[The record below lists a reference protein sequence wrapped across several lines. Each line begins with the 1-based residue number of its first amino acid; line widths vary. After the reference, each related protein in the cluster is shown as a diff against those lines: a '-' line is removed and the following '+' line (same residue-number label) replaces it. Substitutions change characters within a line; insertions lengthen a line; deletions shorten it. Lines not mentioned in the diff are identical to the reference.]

1 MTTLPVALLHGSLAD
16 LPPWDAWHFDPSTVV
31 GTLAL
36 AALYGWGVGP
46 ARRRLGGPR
55 GFPFARAVSFFTGC
69 AVLLVSL
76 NGPLHELS
84 DYYLLSAHMAQHLL
98 LTLVVPLLWLAGLP
112 GWLADALLSRWGLGR
127 LARVVT
133 TPLVAYAL
141 YNGFLLV
148 WHLPPA
154 YDLTLR
160 VHAVHIAQHLG
171 FLATGVLAWWPI
183 LSRSA
188 LLPPLSPGPAMLY
201 LFLLTLPMKV
211 IGAFVTLADHVLYD
225 FYASAPRV
233 LGLSAW
239 QDQQLGGLLMWMP
252 GGLIYWTAIAIIFYR
267 WYDREEGLFGPRD
280 RTSGATLRARSAYRA
295 VDPAT
300 ATATER
306 MP

>member
-1 MTTLPVALLHGSLAD
+1 MPVALLHGSLAD
-16 LPPWDAWHFDPSTVV
+16 LPRWNAWHFDASTVI

-46 ARRRLGGPR
+46 ARARLGGPAD
-55 GFPFARAVSFFTGC
+55 FPRARAASFFAGC
-69 AVLLVSL
+69 LVLLLSL

-84 DYYLLSAHMAQHLL
+84 DYYLLSGHMAQHLL
-98 LTLVVPLLWLAGLP
+98 LTLVVPLLWLVGLP
-112 GWLADALLSRWGLGR
+112 GWLADTVLSRRRFRGVAG
-127 LARVVT
+127 VVT
-133 TPLVAYAL
+133 MPLVAYAL
-141 YNGFLLV
+141 YNGFLLI

-171 FLATGVLAWWPI
+171 FLATGVLAWWPV
-183 LSRSA
+183 LSRSTV
-188 LLPPLSPGPAMLY
+188 LPPLSPGPAMLY

-252 GGLIYWTAIAIIFYR
+252 GGLIYWTTIAIIFYR
-267 WYDREEGLFGPRD
+267 WYDREEGLFGP
-280 RTSGATLRARSAYRA
+280 T
-295 VDPAT
+295 PAT
-300 ATATER
+300 ATLETT
-306 MP
+306 